1 MVEDRPAGA
10 PKTCPPRIWMYEAVE
25 LTPTRVRLQET
36 WLGWGA
42 PRSQA
47 PPEVYRVAKPGE

>member
-1 MVEDRPAGA
+1 
-10 PKTCPPRIWMYEAVE
+10 MYEAVE